1 MRTMM
6 LSVLRAQNV
15 QQFRNL
21 LTDGDPIII
30 KTGRSN
36 PEPIAV
42 VMSYADY
49 QETLR
54 VVNDFIKPLR
64 HPEGS

>member
-1 MRTMM
+1 MRTIM
-6 LSVLRAQNV
+6 LSVLRNQNAQ
-15 QQFRNL
+15 QLRNL

-42 VMSYADY
+42 LMTYTDYVDY
-49 QETLR
+49 QEVARIAKATKER
-54 VVNDFIKPLR
+54 
-64 HPEGS
+64 S